1 MKGNIVCSIFLGI
14 ALSLGGNAI
23 AETFG
28 QVRSSQN
35 HMIQMKNSPI
45 AISYRGNPLI
55 EKGPPKAKLSVPVK
69 NLKPN
74 NNPINTKKPDFFGV
88 SAQSQNLTKNN
99 EDTKANNFPNNI
111 FYFSQ
116 PPAATKPFDN
126 GTVSIK

>member
-1 MKGNIVCSIFLGI
+1 MKHNIIYSIFLGI

-23 AETFG
+23 AETFA

-74 NNPINTKKPDFFGV
+74 NTPMNTKTPDFFGV
-88 SAQSQNLTKNN
+88 SAYSQNLKNN
-99 EDTKANNFPNNI
+99 EDTKANSFPNNI